1 MENQTTEQTPVQSD
15 TKTVSD
21 QSQPVVPKVEEQ
33 QTENTVDFKSLI
45 PDEYKE
51 DKALANFQDM
61 NQFVKSYLHANKMV
75 GLDKIPKPNK
85 YATDEDW
92 KEVYKKLG
100 APEKADQ
107 YKYKFDE
114 GQEVD
119 TEALK
124 NFSSQAHKLG
134 LLPTQ
139 AQGMVNYY
147 NEMVGKQLADA
158 ESISTSQREKAMTEL
173 KTEWGQAYDQKLQKA
188 NTVVSS
194 VFPKG
199 IMSINLE
206 DGTKLGDHSEV
217 IKAFAALGEKMGE
230 DDIIKSDGPV
240 YMTPKQIEKQIGELQ
255 QTGSAYWDKNHPN
268 HDTAV
273 QEVQTLIQKKN
284 NEEVV

>member
-1 MENQTTEQTPVQSD
+1 MSDNQEVAVPAVPEEKPVLSGDPVEKTPEQIQDDWKAGLSD
-15 TKTVSD
+15 D
-21 QSQPVVPKVEEQ
+21 LRA
-33 QTENTVDFKSLI
+33 DKSLENIKDISSLAKSYIHAQRLVGADKI
-45 PDEYKE
+45 PVPNKFATEKDWNAVYEKLGRPKTADEYKYNLSE
-51 DKALANFQDM
+51 DQK
-61 NQFVKSYLHANKMV
+61 
-75 GLDKIPKPNK
+75 
-85 YATDEDW
+85 
-92 KEVYKKLG
+92 
-100 APEKADQ
+100 
-107 YKYKFDE
+107 
-114 GQEVD
+114 VD

-139 AQGMVNYY
+139 AQGMVSYY
-147 NEMVGKQLADA
+147 NEMIGKQLADA
-158 ESISTSQREKAMTEL
+158 ESVSTSQREKAMTEL

-255 QTGSAYWDKNHPN
+255 QPGSAYWDKNHPN

>member
-1 MENQTTEQTPVQSD
+1 MSDNQEVAVPAVPEEKPVLSGDPVEKTPEQIQDDWKAGLSD
-15 TKTVSD
+15 D
-21 QSQPVVPKVEEQ
+21 LRA
-33 QTENTVDFKSLI
+33 DKSLENIKDISSLAKSYIHAQRLVGADKI
-45 PDEYKE
+45 PVPNKFATEKDWNAVYEKLGRPKTADEYKYNLSE
-51 DKALANFQDM
+51 DQK
-61 NQFVKSYLHANKMV
+61 
-75 GLDKIPKPNK
+75 
-85 YATDEDW
+85 
-92 KEVYKKLG
+92 
-100 APEKADQ
+100 
-107 YKYKFDE
+107 
-114 GQEVD
+114 VD

-273 QEVQTLIQKKN
+273 QEVQTLLQKKN

>member
-1 MENQTTEQTPVQSD
+1 MSDNQEVAVPAVPEEKPVLSGDPVEKTPEQIQTDWKAGLSD
-15 TKTVSD
+15 D
-21 QSQPVVPKVEEQ
+21 LRA
-33 QTENTVDFKSLI
+33 DKSLENIKDISSLAKSYIHAQRLVGADKI
-45 PDEYKE
+45 PVPNKFATEKDWDAVYEKLGRPKTADEYKYNLSE
-51 DKALANFQDM
+51 DQK
-61 NQFVKSYLHANKMV
+61 
-75 GLDKIPKPNK
+75 
-85 YATDEDW
+85 
-92 KEVYKKLG
+92 
-100 APEKADQ
+100 
-107 YKYKFDE
+107 
-114 GQEVD
+114 VD

-199 IMSINLE
+199 IMSMNLE
-206 DGTKLGDHSEV
+206 DGTKFGDHPEV

-240 YMTPKQIEKQIGELQ
+240 YMTPKEIEKQIGELQ

>member
-1 MENQTTEQTPVQSD
+1 MSDNQEVAVPAVPEEKPVLSGDPVEKTPEQIQTDWKAGLSD
-15 TKTVSD
+15 D
-21 QSQPVVPKVEEQ
+21 LRA
-33 QTENTVDFKSLI
+33 DKSLENIKDISSLAKSYIHAQRLVGADKI
-45 PDEYKE
+45 PVPNKFATEKDWDAVYEKLGRPKTADEYKYNLSE
-51 DKALANFQDM
+51 DQK
-61 NQFVKSYLHANKMV
+61 
-75 GLDKIPKPNK
+75 
-85 YATDEDW
+85 
-92 KEVYKKLG
+92 
-100 APEKADQ
+100 
-107 YKYKFDE
+107 
-114 GQEVD
+114 VD

-158 ESISTSQREKAMTEL
+158 ENISTSQREKAMTEL

-199 IMSINLE
+199 IMSMNLE
-206 DGTKLGDHSEV
+206 DGTKFGDHPEV

-240 YMTPKQIEKQIGELQ
+240 YMTPKEIEKQIGELQ
-255 QTGSAYWDKNHPN
+255 QPGSAYWDKNHPN

>member
-1 MENQTTEQTPVQSD
+1 MSDNQEVAVPAVPEEKPVLSGDPVEKTPEQIQDDWKAGLSD
-15 TKTVSD
+15 D
-21 QSQPVVPKVEEQ
+21 LRA
-33 QTENTVDFKSLI
+33 DKSLENI
-45 PDEYKE
+45 KDISS
-51 DKALANFQDM
+51 LA
-61 NQFVKSYLHANKMV
+61 KSYIHAQRLV
-75 GLDKIPKPNK
+75 GADKIPVPNK
-85 YATDEDW
+85 HATDEDW
-92 KEVYKKLG
+92 KEVYKRLG
-100 APEKADQ
+100 APEKPDQ

-114 GQEVD
+114 DQKVD

>member
-1 MENQTTEQTPVQSD
+1 MSDNQEVAVPAVPEEKPVLSGDPVEKTPEQIQDDWKAGLSD
-15 TKTVSD
+15 D
-21 QSQPVVPKVEEQ
+21 LRA
-33 QTENTVDFKSLI
+33 DKSLENI
-45 PDEYKE
+45 KDISS
-51 DKALANFQDM
+51 LA
-61 NQFVKSYLHANKMV
+61 KSYIHAQRLV
-75 GLDKIPKPNK
+75 GADKIPVPNK
-85 YATDEDW
+85 FATEKDW
-92 KEVYKKLG
+92 DAVYEKLG
-100 APEKADQ
+100 RPKTAEE
-107 YKYKFDE
+107 YKYNLSEDQK
-114 GQEVD
+114 VD

-158 ESISTSQREKAMTEL
+158 ENISTSQREKAMTEL

-199 IMSINLE
+199 IMSMNLE
-206 DGTKLGDHSEV
+206 DGTKFGDHPEV

-240 YMTPKQIEKQIGELQ
+240 YMTPKEIEKQIGELQ
-255 QTGSAYWDKNHPN
+255 QPGSAYWDKNHPN

>member
-1 MENQTTEQTPVQSD
+1 MSDNQEVAVPAVPEEKPVLSGDPVEKTPEQIQTDWKAGLSD
-15 TKTVSD
+15 D
-21 QSQPVVPKVEEQ
+21 LRA
-33 QTENTVDFKSLI
+33 DKSLENIKDISSLAKSYIHAQRLVGADKI
-45 PDEYKE
+45 PVPNKFATEKDWDAVYEKLGRPKTADEYKYNLSE
-51 DKALANFQDM
+51 DQK
-61 NQFVKSYLHANKMV
+61 
-75 GLDKIPKPNK
+75 
-85 YATDEDW
+85 
-92 KEVYKKLG
+92 
-100 APEKADQ
+100 
-107 YKYKFDE
+107 
-114 GQEVD
+114 VD

-139 AQGMVNYY
+139 AQGMVSYY
-147 NEMVGKQLADA
+147 NEMIGKQLADA
-158 ESISTSQREKAMTEL
+158 ESVSTSQREKAMTEL

-199 IMSINLE
+199 IMSMNLE
-206 DGTKLGDHSEV
+206 DGTKFGDHPEV

-240 YMTPKQIEKQIGELQ
+240 YMTPKEIEKQIGELQ
-255 QTGSAYWDKNHPN
+255 QPGSAYWDKNHPN

>member
-1 MENQTTEQTPVQSD
+1 MSDNQEVAVPAVPEEKPVLSGDPVEKTPEQIQTDWKAGLSD
-15 TKTVSD
+15 D
-21 QSQPVVPKVEEQ
+21 LRA
-33 QTENTVDFKSLI
+33 DKSLENI
-45 PDEYKE
+45 KDISS
-51 DKALANFQDM
+51 LA
-61 NQFVKSYLHANKMV
+61 KSYIHAQRLV
-75 GLDKIPKPNK
+75 GADKIPVPNK
-85 YATDEDW
+85 FATEKDW
-92 KEVYKKLG
+92 DAVYEKLG
-100 APEKADQ
+100 RPKTAEE
-107 YKYKFDE
+107 YKYNLSEDQK
-114 GQEVD
+114 VD

-139 AQGMVNYY
+139 AQGVVSYY
-147 NEMVGKQLADA
+147 NEMIGKQLADA
-158 ESISTSQREKAMTEL
+158 ESVSTSQREKAMTEL

-199 IMSINLE
+199 IMSMNLE
-206 DGTKLGDHSEV
+206 DGTKFGDHPEV

-240 YMTPKQIEKQIGELQ
+240 YMTPKEIEKQIGELQ

>member
-1 MENQTTEQTPVQSD
+1 MSDNQEVAVPAVPEEKPVLSGDPVEKTPEQIQTDWKAGLSD
-15 TKTVSD
+15 D
-21 QSQPVVPKVEEQ
+21 LRA
-33 QTENTVDFKSLI
+33 DKSLENI
-45 PDEYKE
+45 KDISS
-51 DKALANFQDM
+51 LA
-61 NQFVKSYLHANKMV
+61 KSYIHAQRLV
-75 GLDKIPKPNK
+75 GADKIPVPNK
-85 YATDEDW
+85 FATEKDW
-92 KEVYKKLG
+92 DAVYEKLG
-100 APEKADQ
+100 RPKTAEE
-107 YKYKFDE
+107 YKYNLSEDQK
-114 GQEVD
+114 VD

-139 AQGMVNYY
+139 AQGVVSYY
-147 NEMVGKQLADA
+147 NEMIGKQLADA
-158 ESISTSQREKAMTEL
+158 ESVSTSQREKAMTEL

-199 IMSINLE
+199 IMSMNLE
-206 DGTKLGDHSEV
+206 DGTKFGDHPEV

-240 YMTPKQIEKQIGELQ
+240 YMTPKEIEKQIGELQ
-255 QTGSAYWDKNHPN
+255 QPGSAYWDKNHPN

>member
-1 MENQTTEQTPVQSD
+1 MSDNQEVAVPAVPEEKPVLSGDPVETTPEVSTDWKANLSD
-15 TKTVSD
+15 D
-21 QSQPVVPKVEEQ
+21 LRA
-33 QTENTVDFKSLI
+33 DKSLENIKDISSLAKSYIHAQRLVGADKI
-45 PDEYKE
+45 PVPNKFATEKDWDAVYEKLGRPKTADEYKYNLSE
-51 DKALANFQDM
+51 DQK
-61 NQFVKSYLHANKMV
+61 
-75 GLDKIPKPNK
+75 
-85 YATDEDW
+85 
-92 KEVYKKLG
+92 
-100 APEKADQ
+100 
-107 YKYKFDE
+107 
-114 GQEVD
+114 VD

>member
-1 MENQTTEQTPVQSD
+1 MSDNQEVAVPAVPEEKPVLSGDPVEKTPEQIQDDWKAGLSD
-15 TKTVSD
+15 D
-21 QSQPVVPKVEEQ
+21 LRA
-33 QTENTVDFKSLI
+33 DKSLENIKDISSLAKSYIHAQRLVGADKI
-45 PDEYKE
+45 PVPNKFATEKDWDAVYEKLGRPKTADEYKYNLSE
-51 DKALANFQDM
+51 DQK
-61 NQFVKSYLHANKMV
+61 
-75 GLDKIPKPNK
+75 
-85 YATDEDW
+85 
-92 KEVYKKLG
+92 
-100 APEKADQ
+100 
-107 YKYKFDE
+107 
-114 GQEVD
+114 VD

-188 NTVVSS
+188 NAVVSS

-240 YMTPKQIEKQIGELQ
+240 YMTPKEIEKQIGELQ

>member
-1 MENQTTEQTPVQSD
+1 MSDNQEVAVPAVPEEKPVLSGDPVEKTPEQIQDDWKAGLSD
-15 TKTVSD
+15 D
-21 QSQPVVPKVEEQ
+21 LRA
-33 QTENTVDFKSLI
+33 DKSLENIKDISSLAKSYIHAQRLVGADKI
-45 PDEYKE
+45 PVPNKFATEKDWDAVYEKLGRPKTADEYKYNLSE
-51 DKALANFQDM
+51 DQK
-61 NQFVKSYLHANKMV
+61 
-75 GLDKIPKPNK
+75 
-85 YATDEDW
+85 
-92 KEVYKKLG
+92 
-100 APEKADQ
+100 
-107 YKYKFDE
+107 
-114 GQEVD
+114 VD

-139 AQGMVNYY
+139 AQGVVSYY
-147 NEMVGKQLADA
+147 NEMIGKQLADA
-158 ESISTSQREKAMTEL
+158 ESVSTSQREKAMTEL

-199 IMSINLE
+199 IMSMNLE
-206 DGTKLGDHSEV
+206 DGTKFGDHPEV

-240 YMTPKQIEKQIGELQ
+240 YMTPKEIEKQIGELQ
-255 QTGSAYWDKNHPN
+255 QPGSAYWDKNHPN

>member
-1 MENQTTEQTPVQSD
+1 MSDNQEVAVPAVPEEKPVLSGDPVEKTPEQIQDDWKAGLSD
-15 TKTVSD
+15 D
-21 QSQPVVPKVEEQ
+21 LRA
-33 QTENTVDFKSLI
+33 DKSLENIKDISSLAKSYIHAQRLVGADKI
-45 PDEYKE
+45 PVPNKFATEKDWDAVYEKLGRPKTADEYKYNLSE
-51 DKALANFQDM
+51 DQK
-61 NQFVKSYLHANKMV
+61 
-75 GLDKIPKPNK
+75 
-85 YATDEDW
+85 
-92 KEVYKKLG
+92 
-100 APEKADQ
+100 
-107 YKYKFDE
+107 
-114 GQEVD
+114 VD

-158 ESISTSQREKAMTEL
+158 ENISTSQREKAMTEL

-199 IMSINLE
+199 IMSMNLE
-206 DGTKLGDHSEV
+206 DGTKFGDHPEV

-240 YMTPKQIEKQIGELQ
+240 YMTPKEIEKQIGELQ

>member
-1 MENQTTEQTPVQSD
+1 MSDNQEVAVPAVPEEKPVLSGDPVEKTPEQIQDDWKAGLSD
-15 TKTVSD
+15 D
-21 QSQPVVPKVEEQ
+21 LRA
-33 QTENTVDFKSLI
+33 DKSLENIKDISSLAKSYIHAQRLVGADKI
-45 PDEYKE
+45 PVPNKFATEKDWNAVYEKLGRPKTADEYKYNLSE
-51 DKALANFQDM
+51 DQK
-61 NQFVKSYLHANKMV
+61 
-75 GLDKIPKPNK
+75 
-85 YATDEDW
+85 
-92 KEVYKKLG
+92 
-100 APEKADQ
+100 
-107 YKYKFDE
+107 
-114 GQEVD
+114 VD

>member
-1 MENQTTEQTPVQSD
+1 MSDNQEVAVPAVPEEKPVLSGDPVEKTPEQIQDDWKAGLSD
-15 TKTVSD
+15 D
-21 QSQPVVPKVEEQ
+21 LRA
-33 QTENTVDFKSLI
+33 DKSLENIKDISSLAKSYIHAQRLVGADKI
-45 PDEYKE
+45 PVPNKFATEKDWDAVYEKLGRPKTADEYKYNLSE
-51 DKALANFQDM
+51 DQK
-61 NQFVKSYLHANKMV
+61 
-75 GLDKIPKPNK
+75 
-85 YATDEDW
+85 
-92 KEVYKKLG
+92 
-100 APEKADQ
+100 
-107 YKYKFDE
+107 
-114 GQEVD
+114 VD